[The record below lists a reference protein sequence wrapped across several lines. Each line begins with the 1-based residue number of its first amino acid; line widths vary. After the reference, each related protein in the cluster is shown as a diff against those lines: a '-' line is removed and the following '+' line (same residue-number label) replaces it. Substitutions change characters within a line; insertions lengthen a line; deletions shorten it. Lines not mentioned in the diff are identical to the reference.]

1 MSNKIFVIDTSVIL
15 HDHNVVM
22 HFKDQYVAIP
32 ITVLE
37 ELDKFKKG
45 NDNKSYSSREFMR
58 FIDKISESANLQEWV
73 PISSD
78 SVGKFKV
85 VYPKVQK
92 VDAQVVYDDDK
103 NDNKILNAALT
114 LQETESKKVI
124 LVTKDIALRVK
135 ARALDITA
143 EDYEQGKIKDVE
155 KLYTGKNVVEL
166 ENSILI
172 DKIFQDGYLEESDV
186 TFGPLEVNN
195 FYMLKNG
202 KQSAL
207 AFYNST
213 KKILERVLKKSVYRI
228 EPRNAEQIFAIDA
241 MMRPDIPLVTLQGV
255 AGTGKTL
262 LALASALEQ
271 RKNFKQVFVARPVVP
286 LGNKDMGFLP
296 GDVKSKITPY
306 MEPLWDNLRYIK
318 SQFSDSS
325 KESSKIDELIRTE
338 KIEIA
343 PLSYIRGR
351 SLSNV
356 IFIIDEAQNLTPH
369 EVKTIITRAG
379 DNTKIIFTGDIH
391 QIDTPYLD
399 AQSNG
404 LSFLIDRL
412 RGNKLFA
419 HVKLEKGERSELANL
434 ANELL

>member
-1 MSNKIFVIDTSVIL
+1 MSDKIFVIDTSVIL
-15 HDHNVVM
+15 HDHNVIT

-32 ITVLE
+32 IAVLE
-37 ELDKFKKG
+37 ELDNFKKG
-45 NDNKSYSSREFMR
+45 NDTKSYSAREFIR
-58 FIDKISESANLQEWV
+58 FIDKISEASMLQNWV
-73 PISSD
+73 PI
-78 SVGKFKV
+78 GKDCKGFFKV
-85 VYPKVQK
+85 VYPRVKKVNAEI
-92 VDAQVVYDDDK
+92 VFDDDK
-103 NDNKILNAALT
+103 NDHKILNAALT
-114 LQETESKKVI
+114 LQESENKKVVLI
-124 LVTKDIALRVK
+124 TKDIALRVK

-155 KLYTGKNVVEL
+155 MLDTGKNIVEL
-166 ENSILI
+166 DEPTLI
-172 DKIFQDGYLEESDV
+172 EKIFEDGYLEEKDI
-186 TFGPLEVNN
+186 TFRPLEVNN
-195 FYMLKNG
+195 FYILKYG

-207 AFYNST
+207 TFYNCN
-213 KKILERVLKKSVYRI
+213 KRILEKVLKKAVYRI

-241 MMRPDIPLVTLQGV
+241 LLRPDIPLVALQGV

-271 RKNFKQVFVARPVVP
+271 RRDFKQVFVARPVVP

-296 GDVKSKITPY
+296 GDIKSKITPY

-356 IFIIDEAQNLTPH
+356 IFIVDEAQNLTPH

-399 AQSNG
+399 ALSNG

-412 RGNKLFA
+412 RGNRLFA
-419 HVKLEKGERSELANL
+419 HIKLEKGERSELANL

>member
-1 MSNKIFVIDTSVIL
+1 MSNKIFVLDTSVIL
-15 HDHNVVM
+15 HDHNAIT

-45 NDNKSYSSREFMR
+45 NDTKSYSAREFIR
-58 FIDKISESANLQEWV
+58 FIDKISESSMLQNWV
-73 PISSD
+73 PITENGE
-78 SVGKFKV
+78 GKFKV
-85 VYPKVQK
+85 VYPKVK
-92 VDAQVVYDDDK
+92 NVDAEVVFDDDK
-103 NDNKILNAALT
+103 ADHKILNAALT
-114 LQETESKKVI
+114 LQENEEKKVV

-135 ARALDITA
+135 ARALNITA

-155 KLYTGKNVVEL
+155 KLETGKGIIEVED
-166 ENSILI
+166 STLI
-172 DKIFQDGYLEESDV
+172 DKMFVDDYLEEDELKNV
-186 TFGPLEVNN
+186 KFQINN
-195 FYMLKNG
+195 FYVLKCG
-202 KQSAL
+202 KQSVL
-207 AFYNST
+207 TFYNYS
-213 KKILERVLKKSVYRI
+213 KRILERVQKRSVYRI

-241 MMRPDIPLVTLQGV
+241 LMRPDISLITLQGI

-262 LALASALEQ
+262 LALAAALEQ
-271 RKNFKQVFVARPVVP
+271 RKNFKQVFIARPVVP
-286 LGNKDMGFLP
+286 LGNKDLGFLP
-296 GDVKSKITPY
+296 GDVKSKMTPY
-306 MEPLWDNLRYIK
+306 MEPLWDNLKYIK

-325 KESSKIDELIRTE
+325 KESNKIDELVKTE

-356 IFIIDEAQNLTPH
+356 IFIVDEAQNLTPH

-379 DNTKIIFTGDIH
+379 DNTKLIFTGDIH

-399 AQSNG
+399 SQSNG

-412 RGNKLFA
+412 KGNKLFA
-419 HVKLEKGERSELANL
+419 HIKLEKGERSELANL

>member
-1 MSNKIFVIDTSVIL
+1 MNSLF
-15 HDHNVVM
+15 
-22 HFKDQYVAIP
+22 
-32 ITVLE
+32 
-37 ELDKFKKG
+37 
-45 NDNKSYSSREFMR
+45 
-58 FIDKISESANLQEWV
+58 
-73 PISSD
+73 
-78 SVGKFKV
+78 VGKFKV

-166 ENSILI
+166 ENSTLI

-404 LSFLIDRL
+404 LAFLIDRL

>member
-1 MSNKIFVIDTSVIL
+1 MSNKIFVLDTSVIL
-15 HDHNVVM
+15 HDHNVIT

-45 NDNKSYSSREFMR
+45 NDTKSYSAREFIR
-58 FIDKISESANLQEWV
+58 FIDKMSESAMLQNWV
-73 PISSD
+73 SIGKGCE
-78 SVGKFKV
+78 GKFKV
-85 VYPKVQK
+85 VYPRVKN
-92 VDAQVVYDDDK
+92 VDAEIVFDDDK
-103 NDNKILNAALT
+103 ADHKILNAALT

-155 KLYTGKNVVEL
+155 KLYTGKNIIEL
-166 ENSILI
+166 DESILI
-172 DKIFQDGYLEESDV
+172 DRIFEQGYLEENEIS
-186 TFGPLEVNN
+186 FGPLEVNN

-207 AFYNST
+207 AFYNHS

-241 MMRPDIPLVTLQGV
+241 MLRPDIPLITLQGV

-419 HVKLEKGERSELANL
+419 HIKLEKGERSELANL